1 MHFIYLSIITSLS
14 ATIAV
19 VCIYFYLY
27 TQYKERYI
35 GLWLL
40 SSVLHL
46 TRMGFLNTPLQE
58 LTVLPAIVYQFSLIG
73 SGFLLLDG
81 TNSFLGKKTSKAWL
95 YFIIVFSIL
104 GIIAISSHFPFSFRA
119 FPACLQL
126 GLFYIWTGV
135 LFLRH
140 LKLPGWGRYITGYS
154 YILMGI
160 HILDLPFL
168 YEVEWFTPWGLI
180 LDSILRFLVAIGT
193 LIVYFEKTRKD
204 LSDKELS
211 YRLLAENALDVIY
224 RYSFFPYGHLEFIS
238 PSVEKLVGYKP
249 EELYIRPIK
258 LLLSLIHPNDRPLIK
273 MLQNYHE
280 IINQTQTFRVIHK
293 NHYVVWIEQ
302 RAILLYDKN
311 HICIGIEGIVR
322 DISTRKALEQDVS
335 RLDRLNAVGEM
346 AANVAHEIRNPI
358 TTIHGYLQIF
368 SNKEEF
374 SKYKEQISLLLDE
387 LNRTNQIIKEYL
399 SLSQNKAVD
408 LKLMQINQII
418 KTLFPLIEAHAIASN
433 KELLLA
439 LSDVPNIY
447 LDENEIR
454 QLILNL
460 VRNGIEAM
468 EAGHGTLSIGTS
480 CDPVKRELVLLVKDQ
495 GKGIPSHVLEKL
507 GQPFL
512 TTKDTGTGLGLAVC
526 YRIANRHQAK
536 INVETGENGT
546 SFYIR
551 FRLPAAS

>member
-1 MHFIYLSIITSLS
+1 MQFIYLSIITSLS

-40 SSVLHL
+40 SSLLHL
-46 TRMGFLNTPLQE
+46 TRMGFLNIPLQE
-58 LTVLPAIVYQFSLIG
+58 LMVLPAIIYQFSLVG

-81 TNSFLGKKTSKAWL
+81 TNSFLGKKTNKLWF
-95 YFIIVFSIL
+95 YFITVFSFF
-104 GIIAISSHFPFSFRA
+104 GIIAIFYNLPFTVRA
-119 FPACLQL
+119 LPACIQL
-126 GLFYIWTGV
+126 GFFYIWTGV

-154 YILMGI
+154 YVLMGI

-168 YEVEWFTPWGLI
+168 YGIEWFMPWGLI

-224 RYSFFPYGHLEFIS
+224 RYRFFPSGHLEFIS
-238 PSVEKLVGYKP
+238 PSVEKLVGYTP
-249 EELYIRPIK
+249 EELYNHPAK
-258 LLLSLIHPNDRPLIK
+258 LLLSLIHPNDRPLLK
-273 MLQNYHE
+273 MFQNYHE
-280 IINQTQTFRVIHK
+280 IMNQTQTLRVMHK

-302 RAILLYDKN
+302 RAILIFDKN
-311 HICIGIEGIVR
+311 NICIGIEGIVR
-322 DISTRKALEQDVS
+322 DITARKALEEDVS
-335 RLDRLNAVGEM
+335 RLDRLNAVGQM
-346 AANVAHEIRNPI
+346 AANVAHEIRNPL
-358 TTIHGYLQIF
+358 TTIHGYLQLF
-368 SNKEEF
+368 ANKEEF
-374 SKYKEQISLLLDE
+374 SKYKEQLSLLLDE

-418 KTLFPLIEAHAIASN
+418 NTIFPLIEAHATASN

-439 LSDVPNIY
+439 LGNVPSIY

-468 EAGHGTLSIGTS
+468 ETGHGTLSIGTS
-480 CDPVKRELVLLVKDQ
+480 CDPAKRELILWVKDQ
-495 GKGIPSHVLEKL
+495 GKGIPTHILEKL

-512 TTKDTGTGLGLAVC
+512 TTKDSGTGLGLAVC

-536 INVETGENGT
+536 INVETGNSGT